1 MAIVCTI
8 DLNMAEMY
16 SGKSLMAKVNGK
28 KHKVYL
34 QLLCNSN
41 TLEKGIE
48 FARKSNNI
56 LFIEYQGFVKD
67 EALTQF
73 GASSNI
79 QINYNFEVGNN
90 FSEQD
95 ILHLLEDIPD
105 NITPVVRLQPDFAD
119 LKFISELC
127 AKYPRLRF
135 IGGNLFRLEGLNLGS
150 YDKSLLD
157 KKGIKY
163 SIESYLTS
171 EYEDILQSADITE
184 LNVTVSDKPEK
195 ESKQSSSSS
204 KPKAKK
210 PVSSRF
216 AGMFTGGGVDF

>member
-1 MAIVCTI
+1 MAIVGAI

-16 SGKSLMAKVNGK
+16 SGKSLTAKVNGK

-34 QLLCNSN
+34 KLQCNSN

-48 FARKSNNI
+48 FAHKSSNI
-56 LFIEYQGFVKD
+56 LFIEYQGFITD
-67 EALTQF
+67 EALKRF
-73 GASSNI
+73 GVGSGV

-95 ILHLLEDIPD
+95 IVQLLEDIPD
-105 NITPVVRLQPDFAD
+105 GITPVIRLQSDFSD
-119 LKFISELC
+119 LKSISELC
-127 AKYPRLRF
+127 SKYPRLRF
-135 IGGNLFRLEGLNLGS
+135 LGGNLFRLNNLPLGN
-150 YDKSLLD
+150 YDNILLD

-171 EYEDILQSADITE
+171 EFEDILQSADITD
-184 LNVTVSDKPEK
+184 LDITISDKPEK
-195 ESKQSSSSS
+195 EVKHNNSNKS
-204 KPKAKK
+204 KAKK

-216 AGMFTGGGVDF
+216 AGMFSGDSIDF